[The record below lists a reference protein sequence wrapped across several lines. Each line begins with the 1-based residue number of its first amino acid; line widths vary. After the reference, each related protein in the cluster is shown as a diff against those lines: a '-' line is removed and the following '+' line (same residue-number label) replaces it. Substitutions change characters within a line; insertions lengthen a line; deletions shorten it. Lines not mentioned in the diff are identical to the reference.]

1 MVRIMMARWLTSV
14 LLAAVVVLPASAA
27 GRAKSSEPKVT
38 AQAAVVMDARTGE
51 LLWSHNPDQLR
62 APASTTKILTTVLAL
77 ESERLED
84 TVQVSRNAQA
94 QVPSKLYLRAGQ
106 SARLRDLLYALMLKS
121 ANDAAVVVAEGVS
134 GSVDRFAQRMTER
147 ARAAGARSSQFRN
160 PSGLPDDQH
169 LSTARDLGLI
179 LREAVKVPGFTQV
192 ASVTTQRIPIATGQK
207 KQWMTL
213 RTKNRLLQ
221 GYTVPVIGKTG
232 FTRAAG
238 RCFAGYAEKDGRA
251 LIVVVMAAR
260 DLWGD
265 TRKLFDWGFKQPAD
279 VEPPVPVQV
288 AAKSVKKAT
297 WAPGAKKPAP
307 APVAARKA
315 PPARIEEPELDPEP
329 PVAQANGPASV
340 SSGLLDAPVVPAAAK
355 LPPPKRRDGRTG
367 DGPTRALA
375 PEPAPVQVSAPKP
388 AGEPSRPPARE
399 EPTHVILAM
408 GNGSSIASG
417 RTYYDEFQGKA
428 GVVRRGCTGSGCA
441 RSVGEERRR

>member
-1 MVRIMMARWLTSV
+1 MAGITMARRLTSL
-14 LLAAVVVLPASAA
+14 LLAVTAVGLSSAPAN
-27 GRAKSSEPKVT
+27 AKSSEPKVT

-51 LLWSHNPDQLR
+51 LLWSHNPDVQR

-77 ESERLED
+77 ESNRLED

-106 SARLRDLLYALMLKS
+106 SAKVRDLLYALMLKS
-121 ANDAAVVVAEGVS
+121 ANDAAVVVAEGIS

-179 LREAVKVPGFTQV
+179 LRQAVHVPGFTQV
-192 ASVTTQRIPIATGQK
+192 ASVTTQRIPIASGKK

-238 RCFAGYAEKDGRA
+238 RCFAGYAEKDGRE
-251 LIVVVMAAR
+251 LIVVVMGAR

-265 TRKLFDWGFKQPAD
+265 TRKLFDWGFKQPTD
-279 VEPPVPVQV
+279 KDLPVPVQV
-288 AAKSVKKAT
+288 AAKSVPKAA
-297 WAPGAKKPAP
+297 WPPGASKAP
-307 APVAARKA
+307 APLAARKA
-315 PPARIEEPELDPEP
+315 PPPPEAEEPEP
-329 PVAQANGPASV
+329 PVARADRPASL
-340 SSGLLDAPVVPAAAK
+340 SSGLLDAPVVPAGAK
-355 LPPPKRRDGRTG
+355 ASPPKRRDGKTG
-367 DGPTRALA
+367 EGPSHALT
-375 PEPAPVQVSAPKP
+375 PETAPVRVGA
-388 AGEPSRPPARE
+388 APPARE
-399 EPTHVILAM
+399 PTRPQAQGEQTHVILAM
-408 GNGSSIASG
+408 GNGSSTASG
-417 RTYYDEFQGKA
+417 RTYYDEFQGKG

-441 RSVGEERRR
+441 RSGAEERRR